1 MDEEIAPRSSEFWG
15 YLDQLVTAHS
25 LVIDRPRGSC
35 HPRFPE
41 ISYPLDYGYL
51 EGTSSGDG
59 DGIDV
64 WQGNSSLHNLD
75 AVVLT
80 VDLHKRDTEIK
91 LLLGCNE
98 EEMQTILAF
107 HNGDAM

>member
-1 MDEEIAPRSSEFWG
+1 MSPALPGNLLPFGLWLSG
-15 YLDQLVTAHS
+15 
-25 LVIDRPRGSC
+25 
-35 HPRFPE
+35 
-41 ISYPLDYGYL
+41 
-51 EGTSSGDG
+51 GTSSGDG